1 MKLAS
6 VHPTITFAGGA
17 GEVTGANFLF
27 TVPAAGGGSAQA
39 DAVRIL
45 VDCGLAQGCRF
56 CEAKNRDPFPYDP
69 SSVDVLVVTHA
80 HLDHI
85 GRIPKL
91 VRDGFAGVI
100 YSTPGTR
107 ELAEASLED
116 SVQVLAEEARADG
129 VLPLY
134 EMKDVRAA
142 LALWRDAP
150 YGTVTALKGGVSF
163 VLKDAGHILGASIV
177 EFSVRGKKV
186 VFTGDLG
193 NSPSPLLNDT
203 ESVTDATYL
212 VMESVYG
219 DRNHEP
225 HDERAAALEKIIA
238 ESVRR
243 GGTLLIPAFS
253 IERTQ
258 ILLYELNRLIEGKK
272 VPSVPV
278 FLDSPLA
285 IKVTAVY
292 KKRIENMNPGVRA
305 EIRAGD
311 DIFNFPRLVLA
322 KTGEDSRAIDRV
334 PGPKI
339 IIAGSGMSMGGRVT
353 RHERLYLPDPKSTF
367 LSVGYQAV
375 GTLGRQIA
383 DGAKEVTIFK
393 ERVPVR
399 AAVRAIRGY
408 SAHKDSDGL
417 VDFVSQTAGTVRKVF
432 VAMGEPKASL
442 FLAQR
447 LREYLGVEAVV
458 PRAGETVE
466 LDL

>member
-1 MKLAS
+1 MTKTGT
-6 VHPTITFAGGA
+6 HPTITFAGGA
-17 GEVTGANFLF
+17 GEVTGANFLL
-27 TVPAAGGGSAQA
+27 TVPAATGAFR
-39 DAVRIL
+39 VL

-69 SSVDVLVVTHA
+69 ATIDVLVVTHA

-91 VRDGFAGVI
+91 VRDGFSGVI
-100 YSTPGTR
+100 YSTTGTR

-116 SVQVLAEEARADG
+116 SIGVLAEEAREDG

-134 EMKDVRAA
+134 EEKDVRAA
-142 LALWRDAP
+142 LALWKDVP
-150 YGTVTALKGGVSF
+150 YGATAALKNGVSF
-163 VLKDAGHILGASIV
+163 MLRDAGHILGSSIV
-177 EFSVRGKKV
+177 EFSYREKRI

-203 ESVTDATYL
+203 EAVTDATYL

-219 DRNHEP
+219 DRNHESIGT
-225 HDERAAALEKIIA
+225 RTAMLEDIVT

-243 GGTLLIPAFS
+243 GGALIIPTFS

-258 ILLYELNRLIEGKK
+258 ILLYELNRLVEEKK
-272 VPSVPV
+272 IPSVPV

-285 IKVTAVY
+285 IRVTAIY
-292 KKRIENMNPGVRA
+292 KRHLENMNPGVRA

-311 DIFNFPRLVLA
+311 DIFDFPRLTLA
-322 KTGEDSRAIDRV
+322 RTGEDSRAIDRV

-353 RHERLYLPDPKSTF
+353 RHERMYLPDPESTF
-367 LSVGYQAV
+367 LTVGYQAV

-383 DGAKEVTIFK
+383 DGAKEVTIFN

-417 VDFVSQTAGTVRKVF
+417 VDFVSRTAGTVKRVF

-447 LREYLGVEAVV
+447 LREYLGVNAVV
-458 PRAGETVE
+458 PTAGEIVE